1 MTEPVASQGDPIIV
15 RADAAPG
22 RPVVEFVLAH
32 GDDPVRELA
41 RLGWS
46 RPHLDDARRQADGAL
61 VLHYTV
67 APSSAVVPA
76 ASAVPTDPGLVL
88 APGEEASPYQRTAA
102 YGVVTSSRGVL
113 LTELSELTS
122 APGRW
127 TLPGGG
133 LDPGEEPVAGLH
145 REVWEES
152 GQQIES
158 VRLLE
163 AQTSHWIGRAP
174 SGRLEDFH
182 AVRIVYAARC
192 PAPSDPVVHDV
203 GGSTAGVRWVPRDQ
217 LDRVHLSRSF
227 APHMRRWLAAH

>member
-1 MTEPVASQGDPIIV
+1 MTESVGPQGDPIVV
-15 RADAAPG
+15 RADAARG
-22 RPVVEFVLAH
+22 RQVAEFVLVH
-32 GDDPVRELA
+32 GADPVRELA

-46 RPHLDDARRQADGAL
+46 RPRLDDAHRAQDGSL

-67 APSSAVVPA
+67 APASAVVPA
-76 ASAVPTDPGLVL
+76 QVPVPTDPGLVL

-102 YGVVTSSRGVL
+102 YGVVTSARGVL

-133 LDPGEEPVAGLH
+133 LDPGEQPVAGLH
-145 REVWEES
+145 RELWEES
-152 GQQIES
+152 GQSVES

-163 AQTSHWIGRAP
+163 AHTSHWIGRAP

-182 AVRIVYAARC
+182 AVRIVYAAWC
-192 PAPSDPVVHDV
+192 PEPSDPVVHDV
-203 GGSTAGVRWVPRDQ
+203 GGSTADVRWVPRDD
-217 LDRVHLSRSF
+217 LERYHLSRSF
-227 APHMRRWLAAH
+227 APHMRRWLGA

>member
-1 MTEPVASQGDPIIV
+1 VTEPVAPQGDPIVV
-15 RADAAPG
+15 RAESGPG
-22 RPVVEFVLAH
+22 RRVAEFVLAH

-46 RPHLDDARRQADGAL
+46 RPHLDDARRGPDGSL

-67 APSSAVVPA
+67 TPATAVLPAPAQ
-76 ASAVPTDPGLVL
+76 VPTDPGLVL

-133 LDPGEEPVAGLH
+133 LDPGEEPVAALH

-152 GQQIES
+152 GQRIES

-163 AQTSHWIGRAP
+163 AHTSHWIGRAP

-182 AVRIVYAARC
+182 AVRIVYAAWC
-192 PAPSDPVVHDV
+192 PAPTDPVVHDV

-227 APHMRRWLAAH
+227 APHMRRWLPTP